1 MRVTLQTQAPAD
13 VPLDKLTRTGSIL
26 SVQFSFSLHWK
37 LFAAVLSLV
46 CLLNALGQAEKTS
59 SATTAMKAVAEQVEG
74 DWADGRWNQ
83 VDVGPFMSAA
93 INTPQGRTLK
103 GIAIKVGDTSQATVC
118 FNTELLGYSAA
129 WTEGF
134 LEFDSRRYGLTGST
148 KPKGRILFANGIT
161 PSWAHDGKLDDPR
174 PRKLGSLPRN
184 WARYRGLYR
193 HGNRVVL
200 SYTVNETGVLETPWA
215 GNADDQ
221 LFLTRTFE
229 FGKSAKPLIGLIAAK
244 RGATAVL
251 QKTDG
256 LDVAH
261 LPDGDETLW
270 VVALGQGS
278 GLAVENDRVL
288 LTVKPGPTKRLAKV
302 LIIQT
307 PLGQAQAVAALAKAN
322 ATMEAPSRLAEGGPG
337 LWKPLTTRGVIGKPK
352 DSFAIDTIKM
362 PFDNPWNALLFAA
375 GHDFLPDGS
384 ALVATVHGDIWRV
397 EGIDTSLRKV
407 TWRRFATGLFQPLG
421 LKVIGDYGYV
431 IGRDQI
437 TRLHDLN
444 GDGEADFYECFNN
457 DLLSAGGGHSFATS
471 LETDSRGNFY
481 FTKCSENT
489 RHGGSLIRISADGS
503 KLDVFATGFRN
514 PNGLGIGPGDVITV
528 GDQQGGWVPE
538 TRVDVM
544 HQGGFYGFMPMH
556 HRAEEPKTYDPP
568 FAFVPRVLDNSAG
581 GQVWVPE
588 GHWGALGGRMIHLSY
603 GRCTALLALPDETHP
618 GTQGAVLRLPGR
630 YLSGAMRGR
639 FNPHDGHLYVSGLR
653 GWQTSAVHD
662 GCFQRLRFVGGA
674 LRQPIRYA
682 TRAGELE
689 LSFDVKL
696 DRKLAEDPESYSL
709 EQWNYLWSSQYGSKD
724 WSIRDPKK
732 NGRDKVAVPSTT
744 LQPDGKTV
752 VLSLPDLNRAMQFE
766 LKFDL
771 DAADGEIVRGS
782 IAGSINE
789 L

>member
-1 MRVTLQTQAPAD
+1 M
-13 VPLDKLTRTGSIL
+13 
-26 SVQFSFSLHWK
+26 
-37 LFAAVLSLV
+37 LSLV

-229 FGKSAKPLIGLIAAK
+229 FGKSVKPLIGLIAAK

-288 LTVKPGPTKRLAKV
+288 LTVKPGATKRLAKV

-588 GHWGALGGRMIHLSY
+588 GHWDALGGRMIHLSY